1 MSKFSS
7 LSSDSTTVSDSYVK
21 LLISDSNSNSDK
33 DEDSVNSVLKR
44 LFSAI
49 FYGVSSFL
57 IIVINKIL
65 LTSYK

>member
-1 MSKFSS
+1 MSKFPSH
-7 LSSDSTTVSDSYVK
+7 SSDSTTASGSYVN
-21 LLISDSNSNSDK
+21 LLISDSNSNLDK
-33 DEDSVNSVLKR
+33 EEDSVNSVLKR